1 MSIQTR
7 RANATNV
14 IGSSLNAKNIDLST
28 TNGQTGS
35 NGILSKMYNA
45 TLAAT
50 GVSVGYNNVETN
62 GSGEINIAGSNLNVG
77 KNSKTGKDIEA
88 GENINVTATDNS
100 KSKSYILDA
109 GLDIIGYTGVFA
121 YNTNTSQT
129 GIEVNYNSALNAKNI
144 NFDTQNHTH
153 RATDTMA
160 ISAGV
165 AGVQTN
171 TSEAKDTSK
180 NFIAVKGEGN
190 SFTADTLNFNALNG
204 SQLYAYN
211 NGQGYKVLN
220 VIVVNGLANANTT
233 SDISIA
239 DGNTFKADTVNL
251 TSQVGEVGKKTS
263 MAEGYAIN
271 VAGIGVSVDS
281 MTAKT
286 ESTASVNVGN
296 EFFNDD
302 TTLNVSALNKASRDS
317 FMRNNAYAL
326 GINANQI
333 SAYTKAKDKAEITI
347 GSDTELANS
356 NKLGVLNITSD
367 SDNKSYV
374 AAKGTGGAII
384 GTGGLA
390 AHAENAVDNTSSAT
404 LKGTWEIADNL
415 TLSANQHDSAYIS
428 GYSARGAIFTSGK
441 GLLDNKIKGSSTA
454 TIAEGATI
462 NAKTVNINSK
472 NYIKTDKYSNDYDYT
487 LFGRMG
493 GVVDDA
499 DKQIS
504 KATMNKSANINI
516 GKNATIQTPGT
527 QTYDALSNYDLQN
540 KVHGEGGSL
549 LLSLHWADSDNY
561 ITANENINVGEGAL
575 LKNEGGLYED
585 SGITLAA
592 HDNLKF
598 NFRAKGYAQA
608 GVAGYVGVET
618 LTDLKRNSTITING
632 TLNSAKDLNLYAG
645 ADTNG
650 EGSKVNSYSESVTES
665 NTVIPASSVKVS
677 RSGKTTS
684 NVNINSGAYGEA
696 KHDVNIISN
705 AGYETYDDHAF
716 AGTLWGKGEHKD
728 NVSMTELG
736 NVTGNGY
743 THSKNVKVDGS
754 LKAGSVPNATIKI
767 SGVAVPDD
775 FLLVDKNAKNLSYSV
790 TSGNETVTKKNTN
803 FKDMTIEEAFAQY
816 VYNGITTGMIRPEDS
831 LIPRYKEIE
840 TNVNEYGVNGR
851 NDIVAYNSLLQEKK
865 SLEEELEKL
874 GMGSY
879 NAGGEFLLDQNP
891 SIGIKTLVL
900 PNVEVS
906 GGSINVS
913 TGSFSGSGKLNASGV
928 PQIDIENDSTAYL
941 VANKL
946 TIADK
951 GGNVIFNG
959 KTVASNSDIGGDAKF
974 A

>member
-1 MSIQTR
+1 M
-7 RANATNV
+7 
-14 IGSSLNAKNIDLST
+14 
-28 TNGQTGS
+28 
-35 NGILSKMYNA
+35 
-45 TLAAT
+45 
-50 GVSVGYNNVETN
+50 
-62 GSGEINIAGSNLNVG
+62 
-77 KNSKTGKDIEA
+77 
-88 GENINVTATDNS
+88 GEN
-100 KSKSYILDA
+100 
-109 GLDIIGYTGVFA
+109 
-121 YNTNTSQT
+121 
-129 GIEVNYNSALNAKNI
+129 SAI
-144 NFDTQNHTH
+144 
-153 RATDTMA
+153 
-160 ISAGV
+160 
-165 AGVQTN
+165 
-171 TSEAKDTSK
+171 TSK
-180 NFIAVKGEGN
+180 N
-190 SFTADTLNFNALNG
+190 
-204 SQLYAYN
+204 Y
-211 NGQGYKVLN
+211 
-220 VIVVNGLANANTT
+220 
-233 SDISIA
+233 
-239 DGNTFKADTVNL
+239 
-251 TSQVGEVGKKTS
+251 
-263 MAEGYAIN
+263 
-271 VAGIGVSVDS
+271 
-281 MTAKT
+281 
-286 ESTASVNVGN
+286 
-296 EFFNDD
+296 
-302 TTLNVSALNKASRDS
+302 
-317 FMRNNAYAL
+317 
-326 GINANQI
+326 
-333 SAYTKAKDKAEITI
+333 
-347 GSDTELANS
+347 
-356 NKLGVLNITSD
+356 
-367 SDNKSYV
+367 
-374 AAKGTGGAII
+374 
-384 GTGGLA
+384 
-390 AHAENAVDNTSSAT
+390 
-404 LKGTWEIADNL
+404 
-415 TLSANQHDSAYIS
+415 LS
-428 GYSARGAIFTSGK
+428 
-441 GLLDNKIKGSSTA
+441 LC
-454 TIAEGATI
+454 
-462 NAKTVNINSK
+462 
-472 NYIKTDKYSNDYDYT
+472 
-487 LFGRMG
+487 
-493 GVVDDA
+493 
-499 DKQIS
+499 
-504 KATMNKSANINI
+504 
-516 GKNATIQTPGT
+516 KNATIQTTGT

-736 NVTGNGY
+736 NVTGNSY

-803 FKDMTIEEAFAQY
+803 FKDMTSEEAFAQY

-874 GMGSY
+874 SLGRYTES
-879 NAGGEFLLDQNP
+879 GEFLLDP
-891 SIGIKTLVL
+891 DFSVGIKTLVL

-906 GGSINVS
+906 GGSINVR

-974 A
+974 AEIKVANSKEIPTIKVSNNYSGSGPISVKVDPKAEGYSKLPDEVKKEGTKYTPLNYIEIIGDVTNPVGKAFISNTHGSIKISTGATVNAMDLEMRAGDSITQGYTDSIVNIAYNPEYAYADEAKKLRKAVGWDRDWQFTIGNETDILKHLQSDKIETKTSDWKYTGGSPWKAGKAIYISARDININGLIQAGYSDFAVNITQADLDNATETTFFNDTLMYKVNDGGEKLNSKGYYVYEPQVYYDKANNKLYVDNIDSSSGKIYLAGRISSTGNGRIIANDGLSNINITNNSSADMSVGKVTSNEGEGFIQIVDSAQDKLTEYSSGKTRTIENYSKWLVENKKDKLTESKVTEDKGLSIGQFVEYNPKSGLTYNWTEGAE